1 LREYAL
7 YIYND
12 FISAFNIDI
21 LKIQRLIFAI
31 SENYQNNPFHN
42 FHHGFCV
49 TQMLYAIGVK
59 TNKYA
64 DFLESKDHLALLVSA
79 IGHDLNH
86 PGVTNAFMINSRHS
100 LAIRYNDTSVLE
112 NYHAA
117 TLINFLELSGCDIFS
132 GFSPAEKV
140 YMRKQ
145 IIPAILATDMA
156 KHGQVMET
164 FRNSMEHYNKENT
177 DHKQAFIGMALH
189 CADVGNPTLRFDF
202 ATVWSLRVIKE
213 FNQQV

>member
-1 LREYAL
+1 
-7 YIYND
+7 
-12 FISAFNIDI
+12 
-21 LKIQRLIFAI
+21 
-31 SENYQNNPFHN
+31 
-42 FHHGFCV
+42 
-49 TQMLYAIGVK
+49 MLYAIGVK